1 MDIEY
6 PGRSFDVTLY
16 GQKLGSI
23 SVLVPAL
30 PERLRRIVRQTRY
43 HGLAA
48 RDRNI
53 GGWGE
58 IFQLR

>member
-6 PGRSFDVTLY
+6 PGRSFDVALY

-23 SVLVPAL
+23 SVLVPTL